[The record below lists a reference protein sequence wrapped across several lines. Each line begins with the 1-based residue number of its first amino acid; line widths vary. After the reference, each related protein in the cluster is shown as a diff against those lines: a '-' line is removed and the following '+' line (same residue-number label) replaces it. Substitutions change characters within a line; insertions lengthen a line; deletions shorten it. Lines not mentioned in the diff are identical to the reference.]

1 MFIVWAKD
9 NTRLKRKDGRIPPRL
24 LPHHFYMRITCKTLL
39 IEQDK
44 SVKKY
49 IAFSELV
56 NLAVD
61 RATTVT

>member
-1 MFIVWAKD
+1 MFIICSQYKAKEKGWAH
-9 NTRLKRKDGRIPPRL
+9 PPRL
-24 LPHHFYMRITCKTLL
+24 LPHQFYMRITCKTLL
-39 IEQDK
+39 IEQDI

-56 NLAVD
+56 ILAVD

>member
-1 MFIVWAKD
+1 MGASPLPTSPPF
-9 NTRLKRKDGRIPPRL
+9 LHRIA
-24 LPHHFYMRITCKTLL
+24 CKTLL

-61 RATTVT
+61 RANTVT